1 MIGSI
6 WATQKDP
13 SLAGRRMLLVQPLRA
28 DGTRGA
34 GRPTTALDT
43 CDAGPGDTVLFV
55 TSAEAAIP
63 FLDAHDL
70 TATDA
75 TDRRRRRHRR
85 PRLAPTSAR
94 ARASPPAHRGGPSEG
109 SQAVWA

>member
-1 MIGSI
+1 MRLGRVVGSI

-13 SLAGRRMLLVQPLRA
+13 SLEARRMLLVQPLRA
-28 DGTRGA
+28 DGTDA

-43 CDAGPGDTVLFV
+43 CDAGPGDTVLYV

-75 TDRRRRRHRR
+75 TIVGVVD
-85 PRLAPTSAR
+85 
-94 ARASPPAHRGGPSEG
+94 
-109 SQAVWA
+109 AVSLG